1 MNRLLLLIIALAACS
16 VVSYGQ
22 ANADFAQKITKKFDQ
37 YNQTIPQEKVYLH
50 TDKPYYATGDTVW
63 LKAYVVYANSTSPDT
78 ITRLVYVD
86 LVAESGKTVRF
97 HQLKMKLGMAQ
108 GFVSLDSL
116 RAGAYRLRAYTN
128 WMRNFSEVVFFQQTL
143 QIFDPNA
150 NLPVPDFDSTALDLQ
165 FFPEGGQLV
174 AGLNN
179 RLAFKATNA
188 LGRGVAISGFV
199 LSAAGDTVVGFSSRY
214 LGMGY
219 LNISPAV
226 AETYTAYCK
235 REGGSWIK
243 APLPAVMPTGFA
255 LQVDNFTNKNNVRV
269 IIQQNKGG
277 TAEQFGTLIIHGG
290 GEVRLSAKVPLA
302 RKTSLL
308 NVPRNQLAEG
318 VNHLT
323 LFDEQDR
330 PVCERLLW
338 IADSS
343 RLEIRVAPLKTTYK
357 PREKVELEITAQDL
371 LGRPAKAHLSLA
383 VTDGAQVRELEKY
396 PQNIVS
402 YLKLSSEVR
411 GQIEEPASY
420 FDPKNTA
427 STLHLDY
434 LLMTQGWRRFTW
446 QEILQDS
453 LPKPAYFVEQG
464 VSLVGSATRPNK
476 KSAGVVKITAF
487 VTLADTSQLLYSTE
501 SDEQGNF
508 GFYALDFADSARVL
522 VQGATLKGGRNLLVK
537 LQTPKPP
544 TAKPEKQQNS
554 LEKAAVE
561 EYLKRL
567 KDYLRIE
574 AQIRKSGEQLLQ
586 EIVVKAKKTVIPDAR
601 KIYSSADATLKAS
614 DFANRGAQNP
624 LEVLQGRVAGV
635 NVTGNGVNVQV
646 SIRGAANFSGPIE
659 PLYILDGTPVSRDAI
674 LSIPVTDLESIDVLK
689 GASASIY
696 GSQGAG
702 GVLAFFT
709 KRGSP
714 NYDYS
719 QEETPGVIVTKWLG
733 YQVEREYYTPKY
745 DKKPAFERPD
755 FRSTLTWL
763 PNIQTDEN
771 GKAKVSFYHSDSVA
785 PAQINVQ
792 GLSAYGFSGVATG
805 SYAVK

>member
-1 MNRLLLLIIALAACS
+1 MNRSFLLFIALAAYS
-16 VVSYGQ
+16 VASYGQ
-22 ANADFAQKITKKFDQ
+22 ANVDFTQKITKKFDL

-50 TDKPYYATGDTVW
+50 TDKPYYATGDTIW
-63 LKAYVVYANSTSPDT
+63 LKAYVVYANIVKPDT
-78 ITRLVYVD
+78 VTKLVYVD

-97 HQLKMKLGMAQ
+97 HQLKMKLGMSS

-116 RAGAYRLRAYTN
+116 QAGAYRLRAYTN
-128 WMRNFSEVVFFQQTL
+128 WMRNFSELVFFQQTL
-143 QIFDPNA
+143 QVFDPNL
-150 NLPVPDFDSTALDLQ
+150 NVPTPDFDSTALDLQ

-199 LSAAGDTVVGFSSRY
+199 LSAAGDTVVGFSSRH

-219 LNISPAV
+219 FNIEPA
-226 AETYTAYCK
+226 ATQTYTAYCK
-235 REGGSWIK
+235 RAGGPWVK
-243 APLPAVMPTGFA
+243 AQLPPVMPTGFA
-255 LQVDNFTNKNNVRV
+255 IQVDNFTNKNNVRV
-269 IIQQNKGG
+269 IVQQNKGG
-277 TAEQFGTLIIHGG
+277 TAEQFGTLVIHGG
-290 GEVRLSAKVPLA
+290 GEVRLSAKIPLA

-318 VNHLT
+318 INHLT
-323 LFDEQDR
+323 FFDEQER

-343 RLEIRVAPLKTTYK
+343 RLEVRVSPLKKTYK
-357 PREKVELEITAQDL
+357 PREKVELEIIAQDL
-371 LGRPAKAHLSLA
+371 QGRPAKANLSLA
-383 VTDGAQVRELEKY
+383 VTDAAQVRALEKH

-411 GQIEEPASY
+411 GQIEEPAAY

-427 STLHLDY
+427 SALHLDY

-464 VSLVGSATRPNK
+464 ISMVGSVTRPNK
-476 KSAGVVKITAF
+476 KSPGVVKITAF
-487 VTLADTSQLLYSTE
+487 VTLSDTSQLLYSTE
-501 SDEQGNF
+501 SDAQGDF
-508 GFYALDFADSARVL
+508 GFYALDFADSAKVL
-522 VQGATLKGGRNLLVK
+522 VQAITEKGSRNLLVK
-537 LQTPKPP
+537 LKIPKPP
-544 TAKPEKQQNS
+544 TAKPEKQQDN

-574 AQIRKSGEQLLQ
+574 AQIRKSGEQMLQ
-586 EIVVKAKKTVIPDAR
+586 EIVIKAKKTIPPDAR
-601 KIYSSADATLKAS
+601 KIYSRADATITAA
-614 DFANRGAQNP
+614 DFANRGALNP

-635 NVTGNGVNVQV
+635 NVTGSGPNVRVN
-646 SIRGAANFSGPIE
+646 IRGAANFSGPIE
-659 PLYILDGTPVSRDAI
+659 PLYVLDGTPVSLDAI
-674 LSIPVTDLESIDVLK
+674 LSIQVTDLESIDVLK

-714 NYDYS
+714 NYDYT
-719 QEETPGVIVTKWLG
+719 QEESPGVVVTKWAG
-733 YQVEREYYTPKY
+733 YQAERVFYTPKY
-745 DKKPAFERPD
+745 DKKPAFDRPD
-755 FRSTLTWL
+755 FRSTLIWL

-771 GKAKVSFYHSDSVA
+771 GKANVSFYHSDAVA
-785 PAQINVQ
+785 PAQISVQ
-792 GLSAYGFSGVATG
+792 GLSDNGLSGVATG
-805 SYAVK
+805 SYDTK